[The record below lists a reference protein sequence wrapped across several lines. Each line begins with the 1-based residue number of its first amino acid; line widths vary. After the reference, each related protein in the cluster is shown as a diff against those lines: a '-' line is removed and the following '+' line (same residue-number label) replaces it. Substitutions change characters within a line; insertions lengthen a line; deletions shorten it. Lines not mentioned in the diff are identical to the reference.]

1 MAKKQILIVE
11 DERII
16 AEHITQSLQALGYGV
31 SAVATSG
38 EEAIR
43 ETEENSPDL
52 VLMDI
57 VLRGEINGIEAAE
70 QIRSRFNIPII
81 YLTAYADE
89 KTVERAKI
97 TEPFGY
103 ILKPFDDRELHTSI
117 EMALYKHK
125 MENKLKEREEWLS
138 TTLASIGDAV
148 IATDTKGCVIFMNP
162 VAESLTG
169 WKQEDAVGR
178 PMKEVFHI
186 INEKTRKPVEDPVTR
201 VIREGAVVGLANHT
215 LLIAKDGTERPID
228 DTGAPI
234 RDDKGNM
241 LGVVLVFHDV
251 TARRKTEETLRE
263 SEEKYRALFE
273 DSRDPIYITAIDGKF
288 QDVNQAMLDLFGY
301 SREEM
306 IGLNAL
312 EIYVNPDDR
321 TRFRHVIEQKGFVRD
336 YDVRFRK
343 KDGTEMDCFLTAT
356 LRRANDGSI
365 LGYQGIIRDMTE
377 QRQLEAQLLQAQKME
392 AIGTLAGGI
401 AHDFN
406 NLLMGIQGHTSLM
419 YLNIDP
425 DHPHFEH
432 LKGTEGLIK
441 RGAGLTKQL
450 LGFARGG
457 KYKVEPTDLNE
468 QIEMS
473 SRMFGRTKREI
484 EIHRKYQKEIWPV
497 EIDRGQIDQ
506 VLLNIYVNAWQAMPN
521 GGDLYIETKNVVLEE
536 NHAHP
541 SGVEPGK
548 YVKVS
553 LTDTGV
559 GMDKATLQRIFDPFF
574 TTKEMGQGTGLGL
587 AAAYGI
593 INNHGG
599 TINVDSEDGGGT
611 TFDIYL
617 PASEKEVTKAKKK
630 LAEEILKGTGTVLL
644 VDDEDMILDVGTDL
658 LKEMGYKVLVA
669 RGGKEAVEV
678 YGKHKEE
685 IDLVVLDMI
694 MPDMGG
700 GDAYDRMKEINPNI
714 KVLLSSGYSI
724 DGKAAEILER
734 GCNGFIQK
742 PFGLEELSQS
752 IMETLNK
759 K

>member
-1 MAKKQILIVE
+1 MAEKQILIVE

-16 AEHITQSLQALGYGV
+16 AEHVAQSLQDLGYDV
-31 SAVATSG
+31 SGIATSG
-38 EEAIR
+38 EEAIIK
-43 ETEENSPDL
+43 TEENSPDL

-57 VLRGEINGIEAAE
+57 VLRGEINGIEAADL
-70 QIRSRFNIPII
+70 IRSRFNIPVI

-103 ILKPFDDRELHTSI
+103 ILKPFDDRELHTAI

-169 WKQEDAVGR
+169 WKQEDVEGR
-178 PMKEVFHI
+178 PTKEVFHI

-201 VIREGAVVGLANHT
+201 VLRDGVVVGLANNAI
-215 LLIAKDGTERPID
+215 LIAKDGTERPID

-251 TARRKTEETLRE
+251 TARRKAQEALRE

-273 DSRDPIYITAIDGKF
+273 DSSDPIYITATEGKF
-288 QDVNQAMLDLFGY
+288 LDVNQAMLDLFGY

-321 TRFRHVIEQKGFVRD
+321 TRFRQVIEKEGFVRD
-336 YDVRFRK
+336 YDMRFRK
-343 KDGTEMDCFLTAT
+343 KDGTEMDCMLTAT
-356 LRRANDGSI
+356 LRRADDGSI

-377 QRQLEAQLLQAQKME
+377 QRRLEAQLIQAQKME

-457 KYKVEPTDLNE
+457 KYKVELTNLNE
-468 QIEMS
+468 QIEQG
-473 SRMFGRTKREI
+473 SRMFGRTKKEI
-484 EIHRKYQKEIWPV
+484 KIHRKYQKEIWPV

-506 VLLNIYVNAWQAMPN
+506 VLLNIYVNAWQAMPD
-521 GGDLYIETKNVVLEE
+521 GGDLYIETRNVVLEE
-536 NHAHP
+536 NYANP

-559 GMDKATLQRIFDPFF
+559 GMDKATQQRIFDPFF
-574 TTKEMGQGTGLGL
+574 TTKEMGHGTGLGL

-593 INNHGG
+593 VNNHGG
-599 TINVDSEDGGGT
+599 TIDVYSEEGKGA

-617 PASEKEVTKAKKK
+617 PASEREVTKAEKK
-630 LAEEILKGTGTVLL
+630 LAEEIVKGTGTVLL
-644 VDDEDMILDVGTDL
+644 VDDEEVIIDVGTGL

-700 GDAYDRMKEINPNI
+700 GEAYDRMKEINPNI
-714 KVLLSSGYSI
+714 KVLLASGYSI
-724 DGKAAEILER
+724 NGMAAEIMER
-734 GCNGFIQK
+734 GCDGFIQK
-742 PFGLEELSQS
+742 PYDLEELSHS
-752 IMETLNK
+752 IMDTLNK